1 MKNLL
6 TCLRPISSFLLL
18 AFITISCGGKDSKP
32 DTPSNPSSKQV
43 NVTISA
49 ETINVDAAAQT
60 VDLNV
65 KADVDWGIRSN
76 SSWVTLRPAGGVKNS
91 ATDVKV
97 TIEANKEFDARTAVL
112 DIFSGNNVVKSIS
125 VNQGYVMSATPSVSS
140 LIMSGEEGKVTFT
153 VTSNGNWSIDCGEDW
168 ISVNPKEGSKG
179 ETVVTVNAT
188 ANEGDE
194 SREAALILNCGDS
207 SSTIKITQ
215 LNYKVTAPEGYTLV
229 WSDEFDVDGTPGS
242 DWKIENQNA
251 GWVNNELQTYTSKK
265 IDGKYTLEVKDGFL
279 HVNCFK
285 GSDGKIYSG
294 RMNAKPDTGWT
305 YGYVEARINLP
316 SGKGTWPAFWMMP
329 SNVDWNT
336 NGWPHCGE
344 IDIMEE
350 VGVDANKVSS
360 SLHTGKYNHTMGTQK
375 THEMYLAGAEGEFHT
390 YALEWTEDAITTY
403 VDGKVQLR
411 ATKAEMGS
419 DHESWPFH
427 YAFYP
432 IVNLAWGGDWGGYAG
447 VNENAL
453 PVTMLVD
460 YVRIFQKK

>member
-43 NVTISA
+43 NVTVSA

-65 KADVDWGIRSN
+65 KADADWGIRSN

-168 ISVNPKEGSKG
+168 ISVSPKNGSKG

-194 SREAALILNCGDS
+194 SREAALILN
-207 SSTIKITQ
+207 
-215 LNYKVTAPEGYTLV
+215 
-229 WSDEFDVDGTPGS
+229 
-242 DWKIENQNA
+242 
-251 GWVNNELQTYTSKK
+251 
-265 IDGKYTLEVKDGFL
+265 
-279 HVNCFK
+279 
-285 GSDGKIYSG
+285 
-294 RMNAKPDTGWT
+294 
-305 YGYVEARINLP
+305 
-316 SGKGTWPAFWMMP
+316 
-329 SNVDWNT
+329 
-336 NGWPHCGE
+336 
-344 IDIMEE
+344 
-350 VGVDANKVSS
+350 
-360 SLHTGKYNHTMGTQK
+360 
-375 THEMYLAGAEGEFHT
+375 
-390 YALEWTEDAITTY
+390 
-403 VDGKVQLR
+403 
-411 ATKAEMGS
+411 
-419 DHESWPFH
+419 
-427 YAFYP
+427 
-432 IVNLAWGGDWGGYAG
+432 
-447 VNENAL
+447 
-453 PVTMLVD
+453 
-460 YVRIFQKK
+460 